1 MDSSASRVISG
12 AVRGR
17 TRSLAVAGLIA
28 IFVAQA
34 GTAAVAA
41 GVSAPRPGAQ
51 TQADDAPSQ
60 LKIAIIVGP
69 TDELTDSNLKDAE
82 SLAEAAESYGM
93 DVRRIFYPN
102 ATWDDVV
109 ANVQGANL
117 LVYMGHGNG
126 WPSPYAPFQEDT
138 KNGIGVG
145 PFAGGKT
152 SQTKYYG
159 ANVMRTDIQL
169 APNAIVFLD
178 HLCYAA
184 GNGEP
189 GMAIPTWDVAHQRN
203 DNFAAGFLAAG
214 ARTVFAYSWQLYIRT
229 LRDLMTTD
237 KTMKQIFET
246 PGAYPKAYY
255 GWIGADARMLDSVR
269 TPGTVNYMDP
279 DPKDGFLRAVSGDL
293 SMTAGQW
300 RGEESTAGLPTIN
313 IPPVGPTAPSSL
325 RGAAYNSRYVRLVWN
340 AATMNHYGAVRYNVL
355 RNGKLLAWTTNP
367 YFDDQPGKAGTY
379 TYSVRAVDAAGNKGP
394 ASNSVNVTAAD
405 SVGATLPP
413 T

>member
-1 MDSSASRVISG
+1 MHSSVSRVVPV

-17 TRSLAVAGLIA
+17 TRALAVAGLLA
-28 IFVAQA
+28 IFVAQIGVA
-34 GTAAVAA
+34 TAAA
-41 GVSAPRPGAQ
+41 GVSSPRPA
-51 TQADDAPSQ
+51 TETAAEYSPSQ
-60 LKIAIIVGP
+60 LKVAIIVGP
-69 TDELTDSNLKDAE
+69 TDELTDSNLRDAE
-82 SLAEAAESYGM
+82 ALAQAAETYGM

-145 PFAGGKT
+145 PVAGGKT

-189 GMAIPTWDVAHQRN
+189 GMAIPTWDIAHQRA
-203 DNFAAGFLAAG
+203 DNFAAGFLATG
-214 ARTVFAYSWQLYIRT
+214 ARTVFAYSWQLYIKA

-237 KTMKQIFET
+237 KSMKQIFET
-246 PGAYPKAYY
+246 PGAQPKAYY
-255 GWIGADARMLDSVR
+255 GWIGSDARMLDSVR
-269 TPGTVNYMDP
+269 TPGTVNYMDR

-300 RGEESTAGLPTIN
+300 RGEESSAGLAKITV
-313 IPPVGPTAPSSL
+313 PPVGPTAPSQLHGVS
-325 RGAAYNSRYVRLVWN
+325 YNARY
-340 AATMNHYGAVRYNVL
+340 
-355 RNGKLLAWTTNP
+355 
-367 YFDDQPGKAGTY
+367 
-379 TYSVRAVDAAGNKGP
+379 
-394 ASNSVNVTAAD
+394 
-405 SVGATLPP
+405 
-413 T
+413 

>member
-1 MDSSASRVISG
+1 MHSSVSRVIFG

-82 SLAEAAESYGM
+82 ALAVAAESYGM

-138 KNGIGVG
+138 KDGIGVG
-145 PFAGGKT
+145 PYAGGTKA
-152 SQTKYYG
+152 QTKYYG

-169 APNAIVFLD
+169 APNAIVFLN

-184 GNGEP
+184 GNGES
-189 GMAIPTWDVAHQRN
+189 GMAIPTWDIAHQRA
-203 DNFAAGFLAAG
+203 DNFAAGFLATG
-214 ARTVFAYSWQLYIRT
+214 ARTVFAYSWQLYIKA

-246 PGAYPKAYY
+246 PGAQPKAYY
-255 GWIGADARMLDSVR
+255 GWIGSDARMLNSVR
-269 TPGTVNYMDP
+269 TPGTVNYMDR

-300 RGEESTAGLPTIN
+300 RGEQSSTSLQKIAV
-313 IPPVGPTAPSSL
+313 PPVGPTAPSAL
-325 RGAAYNSRYVRLVWN
+325 AATAYNGRYVRLVWSP
-340 AATMNHYGAVRYNVL
+340 ATMTHYGDARYIVVRN
-355 RNGKLLAWTTNP
+355 NS
-367 YFDDQPGKAGTY
+367 
-379 TYSVRAVDAAGNKGP
+379 SV
-394 ASNSVNVTAAD
+394 
-405 SVGATLPP
+405 
-413 T
+413 